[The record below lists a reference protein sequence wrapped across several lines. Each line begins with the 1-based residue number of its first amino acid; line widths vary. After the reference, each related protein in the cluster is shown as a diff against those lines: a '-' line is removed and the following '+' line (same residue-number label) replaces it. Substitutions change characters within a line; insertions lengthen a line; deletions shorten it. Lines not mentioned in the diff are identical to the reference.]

1 MRVFKTEGIIIKRR
15 NIGEGDRILTVYSKQ
30 RGKIQVVAK
39 GVRKIASR
47 RSSHIEL
54 LNYSLLTIHE
64 AKLPILTEAEALN
77 HYSGLKSNLD
87 KSAYAFYV
95 CELVDGLLAE
105 HQENRAVFNLLQDT
119 LFKMESEA
127 ECKMLI
133 KNFEQLLLTE
143 LGFWPH
149 DRVFLEDSSRFIE
162 DLMERKIKTKR
173 IFPLS

>member
-30 RGKIQVVAK
+30 R
-39 GVRKIASR
+39 
-47 RSSHIEL
+47 
-54 LNYSLLTIHE
+54 TIHE